1 MRTPRTTPRLVALAL
16 AVAVAA
22 VLAAGSPASAKA
34 KQSDPVTLRLGYF
47 ANVTHAPALVGTE
60 GGIFAK
66 KLGSNV
72 DLKLATFNSGTE
84 ELTAFQAG
92 ALDAGYIGPNPTI
105 TAWTQLNKGVRVI
118 SGAASG
124 GAYFV
129 VKPSISS
136 AADLKGKT
144 LASPQLGNTQDVALR
159 NWLKQNGLNTDTAG
173 GGDVKIVPQD
183 NATSLTAF
191 KAGDIQGA
199 WVPEPWATRLV
210 NEGGGKILVD
220 EASLWPKGQY
230 VTTQLIVTTSF
241 LKAHPD
247 VVQKLAGAQVAAND
261 YIRTNVADS
270 QQLVSTA
277 IQKITG
283 KAIDGNLV
291 IASFKNI
298 EFTNDPVASSLAKDN
313 DTQGLFGFPK
323 ASSLKGLYDLSFLN
337 KALKAAGEPAVSTN
351 FATTTA
357 STATTTPKK

>member
-1 MRTPRTTPRLVALAL
+1 MRKLPTFPKVFAVALA
-16 AVAVAA
+16 AVVAT
-22 VLAAGSPASAKA
+22 VLAAGSPAGAAK
-34 KQSDPVTLRLGYF
+34 SSGSEPVTLRLGYF
-47 ANVTHAPALVGTE
+47 PNVTHASALVGTE

-66 KLGSNV
+66 KLGSGV

-84 ELTAFQAG
+84 ELAAFQAG

-105 TAWTQLNKGVRVI
+105 TAWTQLDKSVRVI

-129 VKPSISS
+129 VKPNITS

-159 NWLKQNGLNTDTAG
+159 NWLDQQGLATDTSG

-183 NATSLTAF
+183 NATSLNAF
-191 KAGDIQGA
+191 KTGDIQGA

-220 EASLWPKGQY
+220 EASLWPQGQY
-230 VTTQLIVTTSF
+230 VTTQLIVTTDF
-241 LKAHPD
+241 LKAHKD
-247 VVQKLAGAQVAAND
+247 VVQKLVNAQVAAND
-261 YIRTNVADS
+261 YIKTNVADS

-283 KAIDGNLV
+283 KPIDGNLV

-298 EFTNDPVASSLAKDN
+298 EFTNDPIASSLVADN
-313 DTQGLFGFPK
+313 KTQKQFGFP
-323 ASSLKGLYDLSFLN
+323 AADSLKGLYDLSFLN
-337 KALKAAGEPAVSTN
+337 KALKASNETAVAAKT
-351 FATTTA
+351 
-357 STATTTPKK
+357 